1 MSLYDEILADF
12 SWDKNE
18 CVKNP
23 GKFEGEHIS
32 TVYYWY
38 LSFNGCCDEEI
49 DDGCYTHY
57 VFFKSTEHPDTP
69 SAVRIDGF
77 CKIVYENDNGFVFG
91 TELATESEYRE
102 FVDYAEKQATKL
114 IGETA

>member
-1 MSLYDEILADF
+1 MSLYDDVSADF
-12 SWDKNE
+12 SFDKNE

-32 TVYYWY
+32 TVYYWM
-38 LSFNGCCDEEI
+38 LSLEGCCDEEI
-49 DDGCYTHY
+49 DDGFYVHS

-77 CKIVYENDNGFVFG
+77 CKIVYENDLGFVFG
-91 TELATESEYRE
+91 TELETEKEYRE
-102 FVDYAEKQATKL
+102 FVDYAEKQAEKH